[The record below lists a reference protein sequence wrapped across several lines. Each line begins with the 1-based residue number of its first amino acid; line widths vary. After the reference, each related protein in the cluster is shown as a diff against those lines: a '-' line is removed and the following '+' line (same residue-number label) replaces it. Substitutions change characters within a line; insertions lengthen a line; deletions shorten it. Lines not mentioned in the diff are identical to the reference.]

1 MNSGLKSS
9 VIGSIT
15 ALSLRFYLSFSS
27 HSRYEGSALN
37 LPSTN
42 NGCESFNAKVKRQ
55 YTMRKKLHLT
65 SFLPKIELMLEEWSK
80 HSEKGP
86 FAVCTSIT
94 SSTEIDAYRWIKD
107 IDHSPIYHWYDN
119 FYVVPSSN
127 TQISPSTWLNT
138 YISCNWDTFDDFLV
152 WQQSCWLVVP
162 LESCTCPVG
171 LKCYSCKHSV
181 GLGILFNLYQIN
193 DKARVEQLGKRK
205 QKGRAKKVTTAYGK

>member
-15 ALSLRFYLSFSS
+15 SLSLRFYLFFSS

-55 YTMRKKLHLT
+55 YTMRKKLYLT
-65 SFLPKIELMLEEWSK
+65 SFLSKIELMLEEWSK
-80 HSEKGP
+80 HSEKSP

-94 SSTEIDAYRWIKD
+94 SSTEIDLYRWIKV
-107 IDHSPIYHWYDN
+107 IDHSVIYHWYNN

-127 TQISPSTWLNT
+127 TQISSPSWLDT
-138 YISCNWDTFDDFLV
+138 SISCNWDTFDDFLV

-162 LESCTCPVG
+162 LES
-171 LKCYSCKHSV
+171 
-181 GLGILFNLYQIN
+181 
-193 DKARVEQLGKRK
+193 
-205 QKGRAKKVTTAYGK
+205 